1 MAETSFPMRETP
13 MSDEQW
19 KQVTLGIG
27 SGVLNEGG
35 DPYRLTNI
43 NNATNQVTVNVSTQ
57 TGLAQAIVAG
67 FYHRIDAPVVLDVP
81 AVTST
86 TDYWIVLEYSPL
98 RLQDGEPP
106 VQLKVVTAL
115 DTTSGRQYLVLHK
128 IFRRAN
134 QLLTDAPRRA
144 VKPRVAPLL
153 QVREES
159 ELPEPETVIRG
170 TVCVVHG
177 PFPDIK
183 IAKQEGLQPLAWVSV
198 LSGEWST
205 LPDHANTANFSHS
218 PKQLKRAGTSR
229 SLRGQF
235 YRPASSGST
244 TYTTSAAG
252 YIVANL
258 AAGDIPKR
266 GMRFPVTPVN
276 NGSGA
281 IVDASAYILISESNS
296 EVRLFLTRGQC
307 GRIDM
312 GQISYDV
319 D

>member
-1 MAETSFPMRETP
+1 MAEESFPMRDEP
-13 MSDEQW
+13 MTDEQW

-27 SGVLNEGG
+27 NGVLNEGG

-81 AVTST
+81 AVTSAT
-86 TDYWIVLEYSPL
+86 TYWIVLEYSPL
-98 RLQDGEPP
+98 RLESSEPP

-128 IFRRAN
+128 ISRKAN
-134 QLLTDAPRRA
+134 QLLTDADRRS
-144 VKPRVAPLL
+144 VKPRIAPLL
-153 QVREES
+153 QVRDES

-170 TVCVVHG
+170 TVAVVHG
-177 PFPDIK
+177 DFPDIK
-183 IAKQEGLQPLAWVSV
+183 IAKADPGQPVAWVSV
-198 LSGEWST
+198 LSGGWRT
-205 LPDHANTANFSHS
+205 LDEFYYNTTNFPGS
-218 PKQLKRAGTSR
+218 PKQFKRAGVTR
-229 SLRGQF
+229 YLRGQF
-235 YRPASSGST
+235 YRSGGA
-244 TYTTSAAG
+244 YTTSSTG

-258 AAGDIPKR
+258 ADADLPKR
-266 GMRFPVTPVN
+266 GMRFPVVPVVH
-276 NGSGA
+276 GTGA
-281 IVDASAYILISESNS
+281 GADADAYIAISNTNS
-296 EVRLFLTRGQC
+296 EVRLYLTRGTC

-312 GQISYDV
+312 GQISWDV

>member
-1 MAETSFPMRETP
+1 MAEQSFPMRDEP
-13 MSDEQW
+13 MTDEQW

-43 NNATNQVTVNVSTQ
+43 NNATNQVTVNVSTT

-81 AVTST
+81 AVTAAT
-86 TDYWIVLEYSPL
+86 TYWIVLEYSPL
-98 RLQDGEPP
+98 RLESSEPP

-128 IFRRAN
+128 ISRKAN
-134 QLLTDAPRRA
+134 QLLTDADRRS
-144 VKPRVAPLL
+144 VKPRIAPLL
-153 QVREES
+153 QVRDES

-170 TVCVVHG
+170 TVAVVHG
-177 PFPDIK
+177 DFPDIK
-183 IAKQEGLQPLAWVSV
+183 IAKADPGKPVAWVSA
-198 LSGEWST
+198 LSGGWRT
-205 LPDHANTANFSHS
+205 LDEFYYNTTNFPGS
-218 PKQLKRAGTSR
+218 PKQFKRAGVTR
-229 SLRGQF
+229 YLRGQF
-235 YRPASSGST
+235 YRSGGA
-244 TYTTSAAG
+244 YTTSSTG

-258 AAGDIPKR
+258 ADADLPKR
-266 GMRFPVTPVN
+266 GMRFPVVPVVH
-276 NGSGA
+276 GTGA
-281 IVDASAYILISESNS
+281 GADADAYIAISNTNS
-296 EVRLFLTRGQC
+296 EVRLYLTRGTC

-312 GQISYDV
+312 GQISWDV

>member
-1 MAETSFPMRETP
+1 MAEESFPMREEP
-13 MSDEQW
+13 MTDEQW

-43 NNATNQVTVNVSTQ
+43 NNATNQVTVNVSTT

-67 FYHRIDAPVVLDVP
+67 FYHRIDAPVVLDIP
-81 AVTST
+81 AVTAAT
-86 TDYWIVLEYSPL
+86 NYWIVLEYSPL
-98 RLQDGEPP
+98 RLEQSEPP

-128 IFRRAN
+128 IYRKAN
-134 QLLTDAPRRA
+134 QLLTDADRRS
-144 VKPRVAPLL
+144 VKPRIAPLL
-153 QVREES
+153 QVRDES
-159 ELPEPETVIRG
+159 ELPEPEAVIRG
-170 TVCVVHG
+170 TVAVVHG

-183 IAKQEGLQPLAWVSV
+183 IAKQDLGQPLAWGSA
-198 LSGEWST
+198 LSGGWTALS
-205 LPDHANTANFSHS
+205 DHANTVSTPFA
-218 PKQLKRAGTSR
+218 PKQIKRSGATR

-235 YRPASSGST
+235 YRPGST
-244 TYTTSAAG
+244 AYTTSSQG

-258 AAGDIPKR
+258 EPGDLPKR
-266 GMRFPVTPVN
+266 GMRFPVVPVVH
-276 NGSGA
+276 GTGA
-281 IVDASAYILISESNS
+281 GADADAYIAVSADNN
-296 EVRLFLTRGQC
+296 EVRLYLTRGRC

-312 GQISYDV
+312 GQISWDV